1 MLKSRNMNNIRK
13 LSYLRPFTI
22 MTIFL
27 VHLLLLIPTALADAS
42 KRLMLE
48 KVYRLDAV
56 KSSGLCPNDSKRVLH
71 ATKED
76 FGCDRVR
83 IDFGYRSKELVQCK
97 LRKDLANKI
106 IQEYNAFI
114 EQCKNLN
121 Q

>member
-1 MLKSRNMNNIRK
+1 MRALFNMNFAHK
-13 LSYLRPFTI
+13 TLTI
-22 MTIFL
+22 KVIFL
-27 VHLLLLIPTALADAS
+27 VHALLISTTAMADKADGS
-42 KRLMLE
+42 MLG

-56 KSSGLCPNDSKRVLH
+56 TSSGICPSDLKRVFH

-97 LRKDLANKI
+97 SRKDLANKI

-114 EQCKNLN
+114 EQCKNEVDNL
-121 Q
+121 

>member
-1 MLKSRNMNNIRK
+1 MNCSQK
-13 LSYLRPFTI
+13 TLTI
-22 MTIFL
+22 KVIFL
-27 VHLLLLIPTALADAS
+27 IHALLISTSAIANKS
-42 KRLMLE
+42 GSSMLG

-56 KSSGLCPNDSKRVLH
+56 KSSGICPSELKRVFH

-83 IDFGYRSKELVQCK
+83 IEFGYRSKELVQCK

-114 EQCKNLN
+114 EQCKIEN